1 MRTIEETAAAILA
14 PPKGMLVADEYAE
27 ALVPSAAE
35 LVLREPA
42 LTHHISALLLTAE
55 TFAATLPL
63 RRQLSES
70 ALELP
75 LVGVRMNPS
84 GTGVR
89 DWLVEAARDGASFVE
104 WRAHLSPLDVPHG
117 ATHIEAD
124 KLASAAAATQAEGLL
139 PVLTIAMPDL
149 GSSSIT
155 VNQAATT
162 NALLALRDQL
172 QRTGVDPRQLL
183 IRLNMVVAGLSHPS
197 PAAPDQVAR
206 QTVQLLEWALP
217 SGTPGVLLL
226 SGGQSLDQACANL
239 GAVSALAAK
248 RAVPWRVTFGFSRA
262 LMAAAGGAPGGDDAT
277 ARKLLVQSARRASE
291 STTVARVPEKAG
303 S

>member
-27 ALVPSAAE
+27 ALVPSAAD
-35 LVLREPA
+35 LALREPA
-42 LTHHISALLLTAE
+42 LTDHVSALLLTAE

-63 RRQLSES
+63 RRELSES
-70 ALELP
+70 PAEL
-75 LVGVRMNPS
+75 LAGVRMAPT

-89 DWLVEAARDGASFVE
+89 DRLVEAARDGASFVE

-124 KLASAAAATQAEGLL
+124 KLASVAAATQAEGLL

-155 VNQAATT
+155 VNQATTT

-197 PAAPDQVAR
+197 PAAPDQVAL
-206 QTVQLLEWALP
+206 QTLQLLEWALP

-239 GAVSALAAK
+239 SAVSALAAK
-248 RAVPWRVTFGFSRA
+248 QGVPWRVTFGFSRA
-262 LMAAAGGAPGGDDAT
+262 LVAAASGAPGDDDAA
-277 ARKLLVQSARRASE
+277 ARKLLVQSARLASE
-291 STTVARVPEKAG
+291 STATARVPEKAG

>member
-27 ALVPSAAE
+27 ALVPGAAE
-35 LVLREPA
+35 LALRETA
-42 LTHHISALLLTAE
+42 LTDHISALLLTAE
-55 TFAATLPL
+55 TFAATRPL
-63 RRQLSES
+63 RRELS
-70 ALELP
+70 ELP
-75 LVGVRMNPS
+75 LVGVRLAPS
-84 GTGVR
+84 GTGLR
-89 DWLVEAARDGASFVE
+89 ESLVDVARDGASFVE

-155 VNQAATT
+155 VNQATTT
-162 NALLALRDQL
+162 NALLALRDHL
-172 QRTGVDPRQLL
+172 QRAGVDARRLL
-183 IRLNMVVAGLSHPS
+183 IRLNMVVAGLSNPS

-206 QTVQLLEWALP
+206 QTVQLLEWGLP

-239 GAVSALAAK
+239 SAVSALAV
-248 RAVPWRVTFGFSRA
+248 RRGVPWRVTFGFSRA
-262 LMAAAGGAPGGDDAT
+262 LVAAAGGALGDDAA
-277 ARKLLVQSARRASE
+277 ARQLLLQSARRASE
-291 STTVARVPEKAG
+291 STAALVPEKAG

>member
-1 MRTIEETAAAILA
+1 MRTIEETATAILA

-27 ALVPSAAE
+27 TLVPNTAE
-35 LVLREPA
+35 LALRETA
-42 LTHHISALLLTAE
+42 LTDHISALLLTAK

-70 ALELP
+70 GHELP
-75 LVGVRMNPS
+75 LVGVRMDPS
-84 GTGVR
+84 GTGG
-89 DWLVEAARDGASFVE
+89 LVEAARDGASFVE

-124 KLASAAAATQAEGLL
+124 KLATAAAATQAEGLL

-155 VNQAATT
+155 VNQATTT

-172 QRTGVDPRQLL
+172 QRIGVDARKLL
-183 IRLNMVVAGLSHPS
+183 IRLNMVVPGLSHPS
-197 PAAPDQVAR
+197 PAEPEQVAR
-206 QTVQLLEWALP
+206 QTMQLLEWALP

-239 GAVSALAAK
+239 GAISTLAAE
-248 RAVPWRVTFGFSRA
+248 RGVPWQVTFGFSRA
-262 LMAAAGGAPGGDDAT
+262 LVAGALGDDEDAVRT
-277 ARKLLVQSARRASE
+277 ALVQSARRASE
-291 STTVARVPEKAG
+291 STAARVPEKAG

>member
-1 MRTIEETAAAILA
+1 MRTIEETATAILA

-27 ALVPSAAE
+27 TLVPNTAE
-35 LVLREPA
+35 LALRETA
-42 LTHHISALLLTAE
+42 LTDHISALLLTAE

-70 ALELP
+70 AHELP
-75 LVGVRMNPS
+75 LVGVRMDPS
-84 GTGVR
+84 GTGG
-89 DWLVEAARDGASFVE
+89 LVEAARNGASFVE

-124 KLASAAAATQAEGLL
+124 KLATAAAATQAEGLL

-155 VNQAATT
+155 VNQATTT

-172 QRTGVDPRQLL
+172 QRLGVDARKLL
-183 IRLNMVVAGLSHPS
+183 IRLNMVVPGLSHPS
-197 PAAPDQVAR
+197 PAAPEQVAR
-206 QTVQLLEWALP
+206 QTMQLLEWALP

-239 GAVSALAAK
+239 SAISALAAE
-248 RAVPWRVTFGFSRA
+248 RGLPWQVTFGFSRA
-262 LMAAAGGAPGGDDAT
+262 LVAASSGDDDAAA
-277 ARKLLVQSARRASE
+277 LVQSARQASE
-291 STTVARVPEKAG
+291 STAARVPEKAG